1 MPHTRLP
8 QRVLVVDDE
17 PMVTDMLVRALR
29 RTCVVITDPDGQA
42 ALDRLR
48 VDDDFALVLSDIR
61 MPRLDGFELLAAVRR
76 ERPRLAARF
85 AIITGGADAG
95 REAALERS
103 GVPVLYKPFGLR
115 ALRAL
120 VARYV
125 APVRAPDAPLEPRP
139 VVGS

>member
-1 MPHTRLP
+1 MPKTRLP
-8 QRVLVVDDE
+8 NRVLVVDDE

-48 VDDDFALVLSDIR
+48 VDDDFALILSDIR
-61 MPRLDGFELLAAVRR
+61 MPRLDGFELLGAVRR
-76 ERPRLAARF
+76 ERPGLAARF

-95 REAALERS
+95 REASLERS
-103 GVPVLYKPFGLR
+103 GVPVLYKPFGLH

-120 VARYV
+120 VARYL
-125 APVRAPDAPLEPRP
+125 APVQTPRDLLASRLP
-139 VVGS
+139 AGS